1 MNGNVPSIA
10 AEGRHVY
17 ALRVYY
23 EDTDAGGVVYYANYL
38 RFAERARTEALRA
51 LGIPHAELVEQF
63 SLMFVVRRAEMDY
76 LRPARLDDSLVV
88 GTEVEEVGGASVR
101 LRQTTA
107 AADGTA
113 LTIVRVQL
121 ACVSPGGERPRRIPA
136 RWRAGLRSM
145 MAATDKNRGGVAGGS
160 GG

>member
-1 MNGNVPSIA
+1 MNGNLPSTVT
-10 AEGRHVY
+10 EGRHVY

-38 RFAERARTEALRA
+38 RFAERARTETLRA

-63 SLMFVVRRAEMDY
+63 SLMFVVRRVEMDY

-88 GTEVEEVGGASVR
+88 VTEVEEVGGASIR
-101 LRQTTA
+101 LRQTIA
-107 AADGTA
+107 VADGAERTVA
-113 LTIVRVQL
+113 RVQL
-121 ACVSPGGERPRRIPA
+121 ACVSPGEERPRRIPA
-136 RWRAGLRSM
+136 RWRAALRDM
-145 MAATDKNRGGVAGGS
+145 MAAREKNRSGVAGGS